1 MSLTIAIFGLAFLV
15 LIHEAGH
22 FVAARLVGM
31 RPRKFYLG
39 FGPPLVKTTRGGV
52 EYGVAAF
59 PLGGYVKIPGMNK
72 PSPGDLRRTLT
83 PAQATELEPQLDGLD
98 EAIERGDDQ
107 AARAWLGEMKEA
119 IGASRAYQELD
130 GSLADDAYWRQKT
143 WKRVFVI
150 AAGPGTNVLLAIVLF
165 AALFMI
171 ATTQATRTV
180 EQVLPGRPALAA
192 GLRAGDQILAVAG
205 SKVTPDEIAPH
216 INATAGRPFKLVVE
230 RAGKRVVVGPVKAQ
244 LDQGA
249 YRIGFEIQ
257 GTDGP
262 GESLPSALWSS
273 LTLVGQV
280 TTGTA
285 QSIGDLAHGKNTR
298 DISSAVGIVR
308 VASSAFKQSLQDF
321 LGVLGLISMAL
332 ALLNLLPVLP
342 LDGGHIVMA
351 IAEKIRGR
359 TFSQAVYLRYS
370 AIGLSLFA
378 FLMYL
383 GLRNDLFG
391 GGG

>member
-52 EYGVAAF
+52 EYGIAAF

-72 PSPGDLRRTLT
+72 PSPGDLRRTLL
-83 PAQATELEPQLDGLD
+83 PAQAAELEPQLDGLD

-107 AARAWLGEMKEA
+107 SARAWLGEMNAA
-119 IGASRAYQELD
+119 IGTSRAYQELD
-130 GSLADDAYWRQKT
+130 GSLAEDAYWRQKT
-143 WKRVFVI
+143 WKRIVVI
-150 AAGPGTNVLLAIVLF
+150 AAGPGTNILLAIVLF
-165 AALFMI
+165 AALFMV
-171 ATTQATRTV
+171 ATTKATRNV
-180 EQVLPGRPALAA
+180 EAVLPGKPAVAA
-192 GLRAGDQILAVAG
+192 GLKAGDKILAIGGVNVA
-205 SKVTPDEIAPH
+205 PDQIAPH
-216 INATAGRPFKLVVE
+216 INATHGRPFRIVVE
-230 RAGKRVVVGPVKAQ
+230 RGAKRVVIGPVRAK
-244 LDQGA
+244 LDQGV

-257 GTDGP
+257 GANGP
-262 GESLPSALWSS
+262 GESVPRALWSS

-298 DISSAVGIVR
+298 NISSAVGIVR
-308 VASSAFKQSLQDF
+308 VASSAFRQSVQDF

-332 ALLNLLPVLP
+332 ALLNLLPILP

-370 AIGLSLFA
+370 AIGLSLFV

>member
-1 MSLTIAIFGLAFLV
+1 MSLTVAIVGLAFLV

-22 FVAARLVGM
+22 FLAARAVGM

-39 FGPPLVKTTRGGV
+39 FGPPLVKTVRGGV
-52 EYGVAAF
+52 EYGIGAF

-83 PAQATELEPQLDGLD
+83 PAQAADFEPQLDGLD
-98 EAIERGDDQ
+98 EAIDRGDDE
-107 AARAWLGEMKEA
+107 AARAWLDGMNAA
-119 IGASRAYQELD
+119 IGTSRAYQELD

-143 WKRVFVI
+143 WKRIFVI
-150 AAGPGTNVLLAIVLF
+150 AAGPGTNILLAIVLF
-165 AALFMI
+165 AALFML

-180 EQVLPGRPALAA
+180 QAVLPGKPAVAA
-192 GLRAGDQILAVAG
+192 GLRAGDQVLAVG
-205 SKVTPDEIAPH
+205 GVNVTPDQIASH
-216 INATAGRPFKLVVE
+216 INATHGRPFKLVVL
-230 RAGKRVVVGPVKAQ
+230 RGGKRVVIGPVRAQ
-244 LDQGA
+244 LEQGV
-249 YRIGFEIQ
+249 YRIGFEIR
-257 GTDGP
+257 GAEGP
-262 GESLPSALWSS
+262 GESIPRALWSS

-308 VASSAFKQSLQDF
+308 VASNAFRQSVQDF

-332 ALLNLLPVLP
+332 ALINLLPVLP

-351 IAEKIRGR
+351 ILEKLRGR
-359 TFSQAVYLRYS
+359 TFSQAAYLRYS
-370 AIGLSLFA
+370 AIGLSLFVL
-378 FLMYL
+378 LMYL

>member
-1 MSLTIAIFGLAFLV
+1 MSLAIAIFGLAFLV

-22 FVAARLVGM
+22 FVAARAVGM

-52 EYGVAAF
+52 EYGIAAF

-72 PSPGDLRRTLT
+72 PSPGDLRRTLS
-83 PAQATELEPQLDGLD
+83 PAQMAELEPQLDGLD

-107 AARAWLGEMKEA
+107 AARAWLADMNTA
-119 IGASRAYQELD
+119 IGTSRAYQELD
-130 GSLADDAYWRQKT
+130 GSLAEDAYWRQKT
-143 WKRVFVI
+143 WKRVVVI
-150 AAGPGTNVLLAIVLF
+150 AAGPGTNILLAIVLF
-165 AALFMI
+165 AALFMV
-171 ATTQATRTV
+171 ATTQATRNV
-180 EQVLPGRPALAA
+180 EAVLPGKPAVAA
-192 GLRAGDQILAVAG
+192 GLRAGDKILAIGGVNVA
-205 SKVTPDEIAPH
+205 PDQIAPH
-216 INATAGRPFKLVVE
+216 INATHGRPFKIVVE
-230 RAGKRVVVGPVKAQ
+230 RGAKRVVIGPVQAK
-244 LDQGA
+244 LDQGV

-257 GTDGP
+257 GADGP
-262 GESLPSALWSS
+262 GQSVPRALWSS

-298 DISSAVGIVR
+298 NISSAVGIVR
-308 VASSAFKQSLQDF
+308 DASSAFKQSLQDF
-321 LGVLGLISMAL
+321 LGVIGLISMAL
-332 ALLNLLPVLP
+332 ALLNLLPILP

-370 AIGLSLFA
+370 AIGLSLFV

>member
-1 MSLTIAIFGLAFLV
+1 VSLTVAILGLAFLV

-22 FVAARLVGM
+22 FVAAKAVGM

-39 FGPPLVKTTRGGV
+39 FGPPIVKTVRGGV
-52 EYGVAAF
+52 EYGIGAF

-72 PSPGDLRRTLT
+72 PTPGDLRKTLT
-83 PAQATELEPQLDGLD
+83 PDQLMGIEPQLDALD
-98 EAIERGDDQ
+98 VAIEREDDDG
-107 AARAWLGEMKEA
+107 ARAQLAGLEPVLGKT
-119 IGASRAYQELD
+119 RAYQELD
-130 GSLADDAYWRQKT
+130 GGLATDAYWRQKA
-143 WKRVFVI
+143 WKRIVVI

-165 AALFMI
+165 AVLFMV
-171 ATTQATRTV
+171 ATTKATRNV
-180 EQVLPGRPALAA
+180 QDVLPGKPAVAA
-192 GLRAGDQILAVAG
+192 GLRAGDKILSIGGV
-205 SKVTPDEIAPH
+205 SVTADQIAPH
-216 INATAGRPFKLVVE
+216 INATHGRPFKLVVL
-230 RAGKRVVVGPVKAQ
+230 RGTKRVVIGPVEAQ

-257 GTDGP
+257 GAAGP
-262 GESLPSALWSS
+262 GQSVPRALWSS

-285 QSIGDLAHGKNTR
+285 QSVGDLAHGKNTR
-298 DISSAVGIVR
+298 NISSAVGIVR
-308 VASSAFKQSLQDF
+308 VASDAFRQSVQDF

-332 ALLNLLPVLP
+332 ALINLLPVLP

-351 IAEKIRGR
+351 VAEKIRGR
-359 TFSQAVYLRYS
+359 SFSQAVYLRYS
-370 AIGLSLFA
+370 AVGLSLFV